1 MQAGSC
7 SSDLTHSLV
16 TSICCG
22 CGPKKTKKKKSS
34 LAFLLFKKENKNKT
48 GERLEKS
55 LKNKYFLSENE
66 SLGESDL

>member
-1 MQAGSC
+1 VGVA
-7 SSDLTHSLV
+7 LKR
-16 TSICCG
+16 
-22 CGPKKTKKKKSS
+22 PKKKKSS